1 MADIDPNSETW
12 KAAKEFLD
20 KQRSEAVELLIAGEQ
35 CNKQRGRIE
44 LIDQIYGLEEA
55 RDIAIKPT
63 TYC

>member
-12 KAAKEFLD
+12 KTVREFLD
-20 KQRSEAVELLIAGEQ
+20 EQRSEAVEMLIAGDK
-35 CNKQRGRIE
+35 CKRQRGKIE
-44 LIDQIYGLEEA
+44 LIDQIYGLENK